1 MNDIFDNLL
10 SPIELFYKW
19 EKETPDR
26 IFLRQPIK
34 GVWKTWTYAEAG
46 QEARKIASGIIAH
59 GISPRSHV
67 AIISKNCAH
76 WILSD
81 LAIMMAGCVSVPL
94 YANLTSDQLNEV
106 LIKSDSVAIFV
117 GKLDEWAEKS
127 KGLTPNI
134 KVFHYPQYPDNA
146 DISSAGLAWEDL
158 LANNSP
164 LENPD
169 IPDIDSLW
177 TILFTSGT
185 TGTPKGVMHT
195 HKNAGL
201 IANNELLNKNIGL
214 MDVPLPRFFS
224 FLPLNHIAER
234 AAVQMGAIMSG
245 GSMSF
250 AESLDTF
257 AQNLRDTKP
266 TFFFAVPRI
275 WTKFQL
281 GVLAKMPPKK
291 LNLLL
296 SIPIV
301 SGIIKKKIKANLGLD
316 ECTSYLT
323 GASITPESLKQWYRR
338 LGINLR
344 EVYGMTENGGGFT
357 TMPKEK
363 HKPDTVGK
371 PISNAEGKIVPETGE
386 ILMKMPWMMTGYYKD
401 PELTAESLVDGWLH
415 TGDKGKMDHEGF
427 ISVIG
432 RVKDAFKTGKGEFIV
447 PTVIEDHFS
456 DNEFIEQICVAG
468 LTCPQPV
475 ALVCLSEIGQKEDQ
489 SIVTKSLETELVR
502 VNQKLQNHEKVSTI
516 IVAKE
521 PWTDTNKLLTPTLKI
536 KRGAINEK
544 YGDKL
549 LDWHETNGNIVWE
562 N

>member
-26 IFLRQPIK
+26 TFLRQPIK
-34 GVWKTWTYAEAG
+34 GVWKSWTYAQAG
-46 QEARKIASGIIAH
+46 QEARTIAAAIKKQ
-59 GISPRSHV
+59 GISPRSHI

-106 LIKSDSVAIFV
+106 LIKSDSVAIFI

-127 KGLTPNI
+127 KGLTPDI
-134 KVFHYPQYPDNA
+134 KVFRYPQYPDNA
-146 DISSAGLAWEDL
+146 DISSVGLAWEDL
-158 LANNSP
+158 LADNSP

-169 IPDIDSLW
+169 IPEIDSLW

-214 MDVPLPRFFS
+214 MDVPIPRFFS

-234 AAVQMGAIMSG
+234 AAVEMGAIMSG

-301 SGIIKKKIKANLGLD
+301 SGIIKKKIKVNLGLE
-316 ECTSYLT
+316 ECTSFLT

-357 TMPKEK
+357 TMPKNH

-415 TGDKGKMDHEGF
+415 TGDKGKMDSEGF

-447 PTVIEDHFS
+447 PTVIEDQFS

-489 SIVTKSLETELVR
+489 NTVTKSLETELDR
-502 VNQKLQNHEKVSTI
+502 VNQKLQSHEKVSTI

-536 KRGAINEK
+536 KRGAINDK
-544 YGDKL
+544 YGSKL
-549 LDWHETNGNIVWE
+549 LDWHDTDGKVVWE